1 MPKISNEG
9 LRKADSLLKA
19 IKGAVSAAA
28 GATARIESDQREIK
42 VRLEKLERE
51 SLR

>member
-9 LRKADSLLKA
+9 FRKADSLLKT

-42 VRLEKLERE
+42 ARLLERE